1 MINKLVSIIINCYNG
16 EKYLRETLNSV
27 RSQTFKNFEV
37 IFFDN
42 CSTDQSAKIFNSFKD
57 KRFKY
62 FKTPKK
68 INLYKSRNLALRK
81 CRGDLITFLD
91 ADDWWNENFLMSRK
105 KFFKSSKI
113 YGFSFS
119 NCFHYYEK
127 KRNFKKFLKAE
138 LPSGSILEHL
148 LEFYFVKLSTIIIK
162 KELIKKFKFNS
173 NYNIIGDYD
182 LIIRLAEKYRGMAFQ
197 DFLVNIRIHDN
208 NFTHKNRQM
217 FYKEFKN
224 WLNNQDFRKISFR
237 KNKKKLFD
245 RLEYLRLI
253 YLLINK
259 KSFSL
264 IFDILKFS
272 FSVHK
277 FKLLLIYFIPNFLIQ
292 FKFKY
297 F

>member
-1 MINKLVSIIINCYNG
+1 MKKKLVSIIINCYNG

-27 RSQTFKNFEV
+27 KSQTFKNFEV

-42 CSTDQSAKIFNSFKD
+42 CSTDQSAKIFKSFKD

-68 INLYKSRNLALRK
+68 INLYKSRNLALKRCK
-81 CRGDLITFLD
+81 GDFITFLD
-91 ADDWWNENFLMSRK
+91 ADDWWKNNFLMSRK

-127 KRNFKKFLKAE
+127 KRNFKKFLKVE
-138 LPSGSILEHL
+138 LPSGYIMDKL
-148 LEFYFVKLSTIIIK
+148 LKFYFVKLSTIIIK
-162 KELIKKFKFNS
+162 KELIKKFKFNPS
-173 NYNIIGDYD
+173 FNIIGDYD
-182 LIIRLAEKYRGMAFQ
+182 LIIRIAEKYMGMAFQ

-208 NFTHKNRQM
+208 NFTHKNRKM

-224 WLNNQDFRKISFR
+224 WLKNQNFKKASFR

-253 YLLINK
+253 YLLIHK
-259 KSFSL
+259 KNFSL
-264 IFDILKFS
+264 IFDILRFS
-272 FSVHK
+272 FSFNK
-277 FKLLLIYFIPNFLIQ
+277 FKLLLIYFLPNFLIQ
-292 FKFKY
+292 FKLKY